1 MRLPYRF
8 IFTITAA
15 CLLLAGF
22 ASAALAVR
30 PFTGED
36 GRMLM
41 LDDQSVHTW
50 GLELGFEWANQAD
63 SPGSHKRWGVP
74 FRLDHFSNLW
84 LISLTGDWR
93 QINQRNGT
101 ARISGM
107 GDARLIIKRPLF
119 MELPDGESLCWYVD
133 AKLPTGDDKKSL
145 LLGTGKTDAGLGLA
159 WTKDEAGHSWHLSTS
174 WQKVGDPA
182 NMDLKDR
189 FAFAAGYE
197 QQLKN
202 RLTALAELS
211 GASRQQE
218 AEESSNLGLMLG
230 LRKKLPKS
238 KTLDAG
244 VTFGLTESAPDFQ
257 ARTGLRWQF

>member
-8 IFTITAA
+8 IFTITAT
-15 CLLLAGF
+15 CLLLAGL
-22 ASAALAVR
+22 ASAALAIR

-36 GRMLM
+36 GRILM
-41 LDDQSVHTW
+41 LSDQKLSFW
-50 GLELGFEWANQAD
+50 ALELGFEWSNQSD
-63 SPGSHKRWGVP
+63 NPGSHKRWGVP

-84 LISLTGDWR
+84 QISLLGDWR
-93 QINQRNGT
+93 EINPRNGT
-101 ARISGM
+101 AKVSGM
-107 GDARLIIKRPLF
+107 ADSRLIIKRPLF
-119 MELPDGESLCWYVD
+119 IELPQGEALCWYLD

-159 WTKDEAGHSWHLSTS
+159 WTRDEAGHSWHLSTA

-182 NMDLKDR
+182 NIDLKDR
-189 FAFAAGYE
+189 FSFAVGYE
-197 QQLKN
+197 QELKN

-211 GASRQQE
+211 GASRQHE
-218 AEESSNLGLMLG
+218 VEDSSNLGLMLG
-230 LRKKLPKS
+230 LRKRLPHS
-238 KTLDAG
+238 RTLDAG